1 MGNAEQTTE
10 LILQTAETLILESD
24 GDAERVTIRQ
34 IAERANISIGLVNYY
49 FSSKAKLIEA
59 CVQRMIGGVVGS
71 FVPKLPPD
79 AGKAERLG
87 KVAAQVADY
96 LDKHPQ
102 ISRISILGDLN
113 APSVCD
119 NTMGTAHGFSKT
131 VSPECEDADMMI
143 RSFCLTAILQSAF
156 LRKDMLKS
164 CIGVDWADEAQR
176 EAFLL
181 RVSGWLLSGQ
191 QENASV
197 E

>member
-10 LILQTAETLILESD
+10 RILQATELLILESD
-24 GDAERVTIRQ
+24 GDTERVTIRQ

-49 FSSKAKLIEA
+49 FSSKVKLIEA

-71 FVPKLPPD
+71 FAPKLPAD

-96 LDKHPQ
+96 LDQHPQ

-113 APSVCD
+113 APSARD
-119 NTMGTAHGFSKT
+119 NTIGTTRGFSKT
-131 VSPECEDADMMI
+131 VSPSGEDAESMI
-143 RSFCLTAILQSAF
+143 RSFCLTAVLQSAF
-156 LRKDMLKS
+156 LRKDVLKD
-164 CIGVDWADEAQR
+164 CIGVDWADVTQR

-181 RVSGWLLSGQ
+181 CVSDWLLCGQ
-191 QENASV
+191 KDNA
-197 E
+197 